1 MRSKTWT
8 EALRDGFITGAIVG
22 AATTAAV
29 AVAGRR
35 DSGSS
40 IAPIN
45 ATSHI
50 VHGSKAATVTDVDV
64 AHTALG
70 FLLNMGAAVMWSTLY
85 EKAFGAEADRGDLA
99 RAWFGG
105 KTVAGLAYLTD
116 YHAVPKRL
124 TPGWEERISERS
136 LMAVYGALALS
147 LPIRGLLLSR
157 FRHRLR

>member
-85 EKAFGAEADRGDLA
+85 EKAFGAEADREALVAAGAEPRGVPDQAAHPMAATEEPIEHASPGRSGRSGDRS
-99 RAWFGG
+99 RA
-105 KTVAGLAYLTD
+105 
-116 YHAVPKRL
+116 
-124 TPGWEERISERS
+124 SRS
-136 LMAVYGALALS
+136 
-147 LPIRGLLLSR
+147 
-157 FRHRLR
+157 H